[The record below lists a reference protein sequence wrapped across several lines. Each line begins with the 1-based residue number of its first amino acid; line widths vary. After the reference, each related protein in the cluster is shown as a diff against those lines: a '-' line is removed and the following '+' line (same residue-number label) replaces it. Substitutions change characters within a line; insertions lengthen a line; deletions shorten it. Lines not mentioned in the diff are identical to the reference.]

1 MTTTDRHQI
10 GPHER
15 GRWRAGFHRA
25 GVITLATLGA
35 SVALHWTWTKVQ
47 VQMPGLPDLRFV
59 DAVAALLALTL
70 IVVMLGLA
78 WRAGAGP
85 RDRT

>member
-1 MTTTDRHQI
+1 MTTTDRSLI

-25 GVITLATLGA
+25 GVITLAVLAT
-35 SVALHWTWTKVQ
+35 SVALHWAWTKAQ
-47 VQMPGLPDLRFV
+47 SQIPGLPDLRFV
-59 DAVAALLALTL
+59 DAVAALLAPTLT
-70 IVVMLGLA
+70 VVTLGLA